1 MKDFQQ
7 LEVWK
12 CAHQLV
18 LDIHGMTTDFPEC
31 EFFSLMDQMRY
42 CSAGVAAK
50 IAEGCGRT
58 EDIEL
63 QGSLSMAR
71 GSAVELEYYL
81 LLARDLGILRDGYQR
96 LSAQTQQVVIMLT
109 DLISEIEEA
118 RTTRERGKIK
128 VMSNSYLQ

>member
-1 MKDFQQ
+1 
-7 LEVWK
+7 
-12 CAHQLV
+12 
-18 LDIHGMTTDFPEC
+18 
-31 EFFSLMDQMRY
+31 
-42 CSAGVAAK
+42 
-50 IAEGCGRT
+50 
-58 EDIEL
+58 
-63 QGSLSMAR
+63 MAR